1 MVEKSVTSTVSTTR
15 ETLDPKYLES
25 MERLLE
31 YKMPTPPDG
40 SFTVEEAADQW
51 GVAHNTASKKL
62 LSMYKDGL
70 LDRIAVENNQMHYWF
85 KE

>member
-1 MVEKSVTSTVSTTR
+1 MGTTSSKNAISGTRDVVS
-15 ETLDPKYLES
+15 PKHLTA
-25 MERLLE
+25 MKRLLE
-31 YKMPTPPDG
+31 YKMPAPPDG
-40 SFTVEEAADQW
+40 SFTVDEAADQW

-70 LDRIAVENNQMHYWF
+70 LERVAAENNQMHYWF